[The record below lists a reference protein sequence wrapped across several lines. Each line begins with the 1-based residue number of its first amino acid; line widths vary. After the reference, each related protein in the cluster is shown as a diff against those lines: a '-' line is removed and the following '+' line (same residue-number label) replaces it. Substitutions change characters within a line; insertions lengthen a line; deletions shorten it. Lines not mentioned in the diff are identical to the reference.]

1 MENCIPDISLR
12 ILWQRPPRT
21 VNDSPYALRP
31 RRPRIPLDALVKVD
45 DVNVVERER
54 LTVVHRCLSRW
65 GVAVDAV
72 VRVERRRFWIAQRD
86 DEGS

>member
-1 MENCIPDISLR
+1 MENCIPNISLR
-12 ILWQRPPRT
+12 NLRQRPPRT
-21 VNDSPYALRP
+21 VNDGPYALRP
-31 RRPRIPLDALVKVD
+31 RRPRIPLDALVEVD

-54 LTVVHRCLSRW
+54 LTVVHRWLSQW

-72 VRVERRRFWIAQRD
+72 VRVERRRCWIAQHD

>member
-1 MENCIPDISLR
+1 MENWTQNISFRYLR
-12 ILWQRPPRT
+12 QRPSRT
-21 VNDSPYALRP
+21 VNDGPYALRP
-31 RRPRIPLDALVKVD
+31 RQPRIPLDALVKVD
-45 DVNVVERER
+45 DVDVVERER

-72 VRVERRRFWIAQRD
+72 VRVERERFWIAQRD